1 MTQSVKYLY
10 AKIKTWYQEFAKI
23 CAQWHIVAYF
33 QSHCWKNRGRRVP
46 RTFWPASLAEIMSY
60 KFNERPCLKNSC
72 GKETRVDINADFYL
86 TSIHRH
92 TWYMQLHT
100 YHMYTHTKLSSH
112 IQHIYIYKLINII
125 IQTKSGY
132 CFICDPFHWGFYCAM
147 EEHSSRCIC
156 QMLRHMA

>member
-10 AKIKTWYQEFAKI
+10 ARINTWYQEFTKI
-23 CAQWHIVAYF
+23 CAQWHTVAYF
-33 QSHCWKNRGRRVP
+33 QSHCWENRGRRVP

-72 GKETRVDINADFYL
+72 GEETRVDINADFYL

-100 YHMYTHTKLSSH
+100 YHMYTHTK
-112 IQHIYIYKLINII
+112 II
-125 IQTKSGY
+125 LTHTTKSVY

-147 EEHSSRCIC
+147 EEHSSDCIY